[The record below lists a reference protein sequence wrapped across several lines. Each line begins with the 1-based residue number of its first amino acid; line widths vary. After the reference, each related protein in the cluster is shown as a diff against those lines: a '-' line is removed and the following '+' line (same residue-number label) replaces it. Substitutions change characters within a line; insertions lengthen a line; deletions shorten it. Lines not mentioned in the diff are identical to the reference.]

1 MSRDFVIQKLEK
13 QFGGDLIVLSSPGY
27 ANNIAFKCQAA
38 LQLKAVKEDDDA
50 DMSVHISKVAK
61 EMIRECKGIHLDR
74 SPYKLNLDVTTAQE
88 SVSDVLMT
96 LLEAISPKLS
106 HALPALM
113 IGNIITFI
121 IRNQPTDLQ
130 VTLGALLRDSKALIG
145 YMHDSGIT
153 YSYDE
158 VLRFRKSAAKSCIS
172 KCKYSW
178 YGLLR

>member
-13 QFGGDLIVLSSPGY
+13 QFGGDLIILSSPGY

-50 DMSVHISKVAK
+50 DMPVHISKVAK

-106 HALPALM
+106 HTLPALM
-113 IGNIITFI
+113 IGNIITSI
-121 IRNQPTDLQ
+121 INNQPT
-130 VTLGALLRDSKALIG
+130 LGVLLRDSKALIG
-145 YMHDSGIT
+145 YMHDSGMT